1 MPQTSPLKPLKVL
14 LIGSGGR
21 EHALAIAIKKSPL
34 CGSLHV
40 APGNPGMAKI
50 ATCHPIPSDSP
61 NQIAS
66 LAISLNADLVVIGP
80 EGPLAAGV
88 VDVLNA
94 RGILAFGPN
103 SAAAQ
108 LEASKAFMKDVVVS
122 AGIPTATHHVFSDV
136 AAAREDIQKRGA
148 PIVIKTDGLA
158 AGKGVTV
165 AMTLPEALHAV
176 EEAMV
181 NKIFAD
187 SGSTVIIEDYM
198 EGPEVSVF
206 AMCDGE
212 RAVCLGA
219 AQDHKR
225 AFDHDEGPN
234 TGGMGSYA
242 PVKLA
247 TPKFLDDVMKR
258 FVNPTLAEM
267 KKRGTPFK
275 GILFAGLMI
284 TKDGPKLI
292 EYNIRFG
299 DPETQVV
306 LPRLKV
312 DLLRLFWLAAKGRL
326 DAAAPVH
333 ISNEAALCV
342 VMAAKGYPG
351 TYEKGSV
358 ISGIEKALAPTLF
371 GRPNV
376 QILHAGTK
384 LNAEGK
390 LTANGGRVLNVV
402 GFGRDLKTAQK
413 NAYDAI
419 KHIHWPEGFF
429 RRDIG
434 WRALET
440 RDKK

>member
-1 MPQTSPLKPLKVL
+1 MSTGPLSPSKPLRVL

-34 CGSLHV
+34 CKELH
-40 APGNPGMAKI
+40 ATPGNPGIAKL
-50 ATCHPIPSDSP
+50 ATCHPIPADSP

-66 LAISLNADLVVIGP
+66 LAISLKADLVIIGP

-88 VDVLNA
+88 VDVLSA

-108 LEASKAFMKDVVVS
+108 LEGSKAFMKDVVVS
-122 AGIPTATHHVFSDV
+122 AGIPTATHHVFDNV
-136 AAAREDIQKRGA
+136 EAARADIQKRGA

-165 AMTLPEALHAV
+165 AMTLPEAMHAV

-212 RAVCLGA
+212 RAICLGA

-225 AFDHDEGPN
+225 AFDNDEGPN

-242 PVKLA
+242 PVRLA
-247 TPKFLDDVMKR
+247 TPKFLDDVMTR

-267 KKRGTPFK
+267 KKRGAPFK

-306 LPRLKV
+306 VPRLKT
-312 DLLRLFWLAAKGRL
+312 DLLHLFWLAAQGRL
-326 DAAAPVH
+326 DAAPPIH

-358 ISGIEKALAPTLF
+358 ISGISKALAPTLF
-371 GRPNV
+371 GRRNI

-384 LNAEGK
+384 LNAKGE
-390 LTANGGRVLNVV
+390 LTASGGRVLNIV
-402 GFGRDLKTAQK
+402 GFGGNIKTAKK

-419 KHIHWPEGFF
+419 KCLHWPEGFC
-429 RRDIG
+429 RHDIG
-434 WRALET
+434 WQEL
-440 RDKK
+440 K